1 MRTLEGVLVPGLVTL
16 LLHGA
21 VLWLISENWTPDPQP
36 RINMTPRHVSATLVK
51 LDAAAPKKA
60 EPKPAPKPAPKPEPK
75 SEPKPKPEPDKQHRE
90 AEKKRQQDAEKKA
103 QQAASQKKKQAEAEK
118 KRQADEA
125 KRQREREAAEKK
137 RKEEAAAREREQQ
150 RQREI
155 ALAKQAEADAART
168 AEEGQKAMSYAA
180 AIAETIADYWS
191 RPPSAR
197 REMSVTL
204 LIQLIPTGEVI
215 GVSVVESSG
224 DEAFDRSA
232 INAVNKAERFP
243 EVADA
248 PPRVFEQYLRQLRLV
263 FRPEDLRL

>member
-60 EPKPAPKPAPKPEPK
+60 EPKP
-75 SEPKPKPEPDKQHRE
+75 KPEPDKQHRE

-103 QQAASQKKKQAEAEK
+103 QQAALQKKKQAEAEK

-168 AEEGQKAMSYAA
+168 AEEGQQAMSYAA